1 MNSAWAK
8 LALSNLHLDRW
19 RSASYLYGLVGLLAN
34 WRSSSWLLQYA
45 EALGA
50 FLICIVLILAPFV
63 SNDVTGILLLAI
75 GIYWG
80 LLTIS
85 DEDRTR
91 VTAIHLLVLIYWSI
105 ALLSVA
111 FSPVKLAAFA
121 DWRNLTL
128 YLMMF
133 ALSSRVMRSRRIFSW
148 IVTNYLLVSLLV
160 SGYGV
165 RQKFMGVKQLATWND
180 PSSPLAGATRVYSY
194 LGNPNL
200 LAGYILPAIALSIAA
215 FIVWQGWMQKSLAA
229 TILLVNSACL
239 YFTDS
244 RGSWIGMLALIIV
257 FLFLLYYWWREYLP
271 NFWQQWLLPIILG
284 GLASFLILAFLF
296 VEPFRLRVASIF
308 AFRNDSSNNFRINV
322 WQAVVK
328 MIRDRPLI
336 GIGPG
341 HNSFNK
347 IYPLY
352 MSTRFSAL
360 SAYSILLE
368 IMVEMGIAGL
378 CAFLWLLFSTLD
390 RAWRLIVNWKNN
402 RNPLGVWIIGAIA
415 ALVGMLTHGFV
426 DTVWY
431 RPEINT
437 LWWLMVGAIASQ
449 YLENKEVIPE
459 D

>member
-1 MNSAWAK
+1 
-8 LALSNLHLDRW
+8 
-19 RSASYLYGLVGLLAN
+19 
-34 WRSSSWLLQYA
+34 
-45 EALGA
+45 
-50 FLICIVLILAPFV
+50 
-63 SNDVTGILLLAI
+63 
-75 GIYWG
+75 
-80 LLTIS
+80 
-85 DEDRTR
+85 
-91 VTAIHLLVLIYWSI
+91 
-105 ALLSVA
+105 
-111 FSPVKLAAFA
+111 
-121 DWRNLTL
+121 
-128 YLMMF
+128 
-133 ALSSRVMRSRRIFSW
+133 MRSRRIFSW

-402 RNPLGVWIIGAIA
+402 RNPLGVWIMGAIA